1 MKKFA
6 DYLQSLEGATFAETN
21 GKIKQ
26 TQSRQLKASAL
37 RLLVGAITESG
48 FETAKVKK
56 GYIVRVPNNDL
67 GSIVLGLD
75 LQVKPIDYDF
85 DAEAEAEAKRLA
97 EIKAKKSKSKKSA
110 K

>member
-1 MKKFA
+1 MEKFA
-6 DYLQSLEGATFAETN
+6 SYLQNLNGVVFAESN

-26 TQSRQLKASAL
+26 TQARKLKSG
-37 RLLVGAITESG
+37 LLGELVADIQGSG
-48 FETAKVKK
+48 FEVAKVQK
-56 GYIVRVPNNDL
+56 GYIVRVPNENL

-75 LQVKPIDYDF
+75 LQVKPLDYDF
-85 DAEAEAEAKRLA
+85 DAEAERETKRLA